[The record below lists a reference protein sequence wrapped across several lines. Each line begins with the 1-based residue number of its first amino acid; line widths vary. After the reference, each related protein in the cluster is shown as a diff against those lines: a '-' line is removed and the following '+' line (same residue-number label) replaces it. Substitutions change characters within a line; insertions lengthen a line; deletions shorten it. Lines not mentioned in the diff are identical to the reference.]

1 MTIKQF
7 FKNENKTKTLN
18 YLKNN
23 NINYTIQNNTIV
35 SFPETSPQ
43 FDELYCEYTKVIH
56 QDENLKTPIILI
68 HNF

>member
-35 SFPETSPQ
+35 SFQ